1 MPVDR
6 IFSTTDAVWGLWRI
20 QEEEST
26 LAAEVPNDVVSDL
39 LTNPLKRLE
48 FLSGRALIK
57 SLLASWDLTY
67 LGVKKDAF
75 GKPFLVASTVNI
87 SLTHSYPYVAAILH
101 RSKNVGIDL
110 EQPKKKLLRI
120 APRILAPD
128 ELDDAGEDIV
138 KHCIYWCAKET
149 LVKIHGK
156 KDLIFSKNLL
166 VEPFSM
172 ANSGL
177 LVGRIVAKDMQT
189 AIPLQYIVSGNF
201 VVVVSN

>member
-6 IFSTTDAVWGLWRI
+6 IFPTTDAVWGLWRI
-20 QEEEST
+20 QEDEGT
-26 LAAEVPNDVVSDL
+26 LAAEVPNDVVSDQ

-57 SLLASWDLTY
+57 SLLTSWDLPY